1 MKPTREERG
10 KLASLI
16 RRHRATSPLSNGE
29 LAAIARVD
37 PGQTSRI
44 LDGKFRTLSGNV
56 LRICNAL
63 GFDPHAGTLPKPN
76 RREAAKHAAW
86 LKLEASV
93 RRAWDQ
99 TPNGADRLVAVI
111 DAVAH
116 VRTPTGTA
124 SKADASS
131 GTATAE

>member
-1 MKPTREERG
+1 M
-10 KLASLI
+10 LAGLI
-16 RRHRATSPLSNGE
+16 RRHRAKSPLSNSE
-29 LAAIARVD
+29 LAAIAEVD

-63 GFDPHAGTLPKPN
+63 GVDPHAGMPETPTP
-76 RREAAKHAAW
+76 REARKRAAW

-99 TPNGADRLVAVI
+99 TPRGADRLVAVI
-111 DAVAH
+111 DAVAR
-116 VRTPTGTA
+116 VNAPTGKA
-124 SKADASS
+124 SEADASA
-131 GTATAE
+131 GGGAAK